1 LIGVTTFS
9 LSAVGGFEWESS
21 VAFSTDF
28 LITVELFSNSS
39 NGWIHDTTS
48 ESQD

>member
-1 LIGVTTFS
+1 MSALS
-9 LSAVGGFEWESS
+9 LSAVGGFEWESG
-21 VAFSTDF
+21 VTFSADF
-28 LITVELFSNSS
+28 LITVELFSNGS